1 MYTPEEAAEML
12 KLNPE
17 TVRRFLREG
26 RLRGN
31 LFGRVWRI
39 PESSLT
45 DWVTET
51 SNVPKAQ
58 TTPEREE
65 KAG

>member
-39 PESSLT
+39 PESALNA
-45 DWVTET
+45 WVEETE
-51 SNVPKAQ
+51 
-58 TTPEREE
+58 
-65 KAG
+65 

>member
-39 PESSLT
+39 PESSLQA
-45 DWVTET
+45 WMEET
-51 SNVPKAQ
+51 SNVRKETEAKP
-58 TTPEREE
+58 
-65 KAG
+65 

>member
-1 MYTPEEAAEML
+1 MELMYTPEEAAEML

-17 TVRRFLREG
+17 TIRRALRDG

-31 LFGRVWRI
+31 QFGRVWRI
-39 PESSLT
+39 PESALKAWI
-45 DWVTET
+45 DDT
-51 SNVPKAQ
+51 SNAKGESA
-58 TTPEREE
+58 RLE